1 MNDTVC
7 YDENKFA
14 IYVEDYKCTSDWS
27 VEEEREATKSFF
39 SGHASFSF
47 FCATFLIAFLQ
58 ARLSGRTRLGQYP
71 SNCNTNR
78 SCQLVKVSRAW
89 RISFR
94 GLRITRPFL
103 QFGAFVLAF
112 YISLTRIMDY
122 KHHPTDVLA
131 GAIVGVVFAIIFI
144 RFVIKIFDNPVAFSY
159 RADELTY
166 IEDEPNTNKYNEKAT
181 KGNAD
186 PSNDPFALKQVSR

>member
-1 MNDTVC
+1 
-7 YDENKFA
+7 
-14 IYVEDYKCTSDWS
+14 
-27 VEEEREATKSFF
+27 
-39 SGHASFSF
+39 
-47 FCATFLIAFLQ
+47 
-58 ARLSGRTRLGQYP
+58 
-71 SNCNTNR
+71 
-78 SCQLVKVSRAW
+78 
-89 RISFR
+89 
-94 GLRITRPFL
+94 
-103 QFGAFVLAF
+103 
-112 YISLTRIMDY
+112 MDY